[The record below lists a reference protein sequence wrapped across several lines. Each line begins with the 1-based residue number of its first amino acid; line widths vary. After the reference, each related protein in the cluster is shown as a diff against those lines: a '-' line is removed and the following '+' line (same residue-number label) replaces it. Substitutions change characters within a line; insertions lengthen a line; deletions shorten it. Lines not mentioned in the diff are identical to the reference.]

1 MAEQGRKI
9 IARNRRARHDYEI
22 VDTLEAGLVLKG
34 SEIKSI
40 RAGKVN
46 LKEGYVRIRDGEVF
60 LHGVNIAPYEQAGN
74 ANHDPVRV
82 RKLLLHHQE
91 IDRLR
96 ARLEEKGLT
105 AVPLSL
111 YLRRGRAKLE
121 VGVGRGRRQH
131 DHRETSRR
139 KDDERE
145 ARQEAA
151 RHRRGS

>member
-1 MAEQGRKI
+1 MAEQGHKI

-22 VDTLEAGLVLKG
+22 VDTLEAGIVLRG
-34 SEIKSI
+34 TEIKSI

-46 LKEGYVRIRDGEVF
+46 LKEGYVRIQNGEVF
-60 LHGVNIAPYEQAGN
+60 LHGVNIPPYEQAGVF
-74 ANHDPVRV
+74 NHDPVRV

-111 YLRRGRAKLE
+111 YLLRGRAKVE
-121 VGVGRGRRQH
+121 VGVGRGRQQH
-131 DHRETSRR
+131 DHRETARR

-145 ARQEAA
+145 AHREAA

>member
-1 MAEQGRKI
+1 MADKGRKI

-22 VDTLEAGLVLKG
+22 VDTLEAGMVLKG

-60 LHGVNIAPYEQAGN
+60 LHGVNISPYEQAGIS
-74 ANHDPVRV
+74 NHEPTRV
-82 RKLLLHHQE
+82 RKLLLHHHE

-96 ARLEEKGLT
+96 SRVDEKGLT
-105 AVPLSL
+105 AVPLSI
-111 YLRRGRAKLE
+111 YLLRGKAKLE
-121 VGVGRGRRQH
+121 IGIGRGRKQH

-139 KDDERE
+139 RTDERE

-151 RHRRGS
+151 RQRRRS